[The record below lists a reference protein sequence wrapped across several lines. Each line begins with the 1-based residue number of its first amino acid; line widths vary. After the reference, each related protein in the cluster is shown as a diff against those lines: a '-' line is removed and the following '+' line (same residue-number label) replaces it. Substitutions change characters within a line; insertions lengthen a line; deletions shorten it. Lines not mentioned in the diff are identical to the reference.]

1 MLLRELICPLSDTK
15 LKIILEFVPLI
26 RPANSTLE
34 GFLVSVFLDQLEESL
49 FSLIKLLALLGKG
62 PSEADFMVN
71 HILKTGKVVV
81 VSIDG

>member
-1 MLLRELICPLSDTK
+1 
-15 LKIILEFVPLI
+15 VPLI

-34 GFLVSVFLDQLEESL
+34 GFLISVFLDQLEESL